1 MELNAPDSP
10 NRAPSAQRQ
19 SQAAPDRA
27 EGLDSTPGVP
37 RTTSVALPPPG
48 VEDLEREFRVEW
60 EIDVYAE
67 SPELAARK
75 ALGIHRNPE
84 SIATVFTVRD
94 RNAPEVEPVQM
105 DLTELDEPRGTLWW
119 SADNME
125 EAKAWEEKYLGLGA
139 DKVELKPDT
148 NSERVQVLITLNR
161 GRANE
166 IMGYEV
172 EEEEWLIPEEPVLGS
187 GPRPV
192 QDAIAIPD
200 CGRPTKPG
208 TYLWGAWGQA
218 TEIVNIEDRAGELW
232 QTSCG
237 ISRDARLSEFS
248 DKGAWFGPIDLDQP
262 GTGLRSPRVEPAP
275 ALPAVVPSSG
285 EPAAEVGLVSAL
297 AARCRKVYDDA
308 LPGSPELQWEGYD
321 WAVVELFQRIKETG
335 IAEPLILLE
344 TLKGAGLAVD
354 RYKAG
359 ENLLDEIHRA
369 MDDLA
374 GAAIHDVL
382 KPFKEDS
389 SLDFAGVRFVRDT
402 WDNDDQ
408 TVIEIAR
415 VQVGYAGTGEDPI
428 EWVDWAEAPGF
439 MEDDD
444 ARHQLAMLGLHFVDY
459 HTETYEVMV

>member
-1 MELNAPDSP
+1 MELNAPVSP
-10 NRAPSAQRQ
+10 ERAHPSQLQTRGAQGG
-19 SQAAPDRA
+19 A
-27 EGLDSTPGVP
+27 EGLDSTPSSP
-37 RTTSVALPPPG
+37 RTSSVELPPPG
-48 VEDLEREFRVEW
+48 AVDLPEREFRVGW
-60 EIDVYAE
+60 EIDLYAG
-67 SPELAARK
+67 SPVAAAQK

-84 SIATVFTVRD
+84 STADVFKVTD
-94 RNAPEVEPVQM
+94 RARPEDGSHLV
-105 DLTELDEPRGTLWW
+105 DLSELDE
-119 SADNME
+119 
-125 EAKAWEEKYLGLGA
+125 LGQPF
-139 DKVELKPDT
+139 VELQPA
-148 NSERVQVLITLNR
+148 E
-161 GRANE
+161 G
-166 IMGYEV
+166 
-172 EEEEWLIPEEPVLGS
+172 PV
-187 GPRPV
+187 RPG
-192 QDAIAIPD
+192 ATIAIPD

-218 TEIVNIEDRAGELW
+218 TEIVNIEERAGELW

-237 ISRDARLSEFS
+237 ISSDARLSEFS

-344 TLKGAGLAVD
+344 KLKGDGQALN

-359 ENLLDEIHRA
+359 ENLLGHVHRA

-382 KPFKEDS
+382 KPFKEDP
-389 SLDFAGVRFVRDT
+389 SLDFAGVRFVRGT
-402 WDNDDQ
+402 WENDDR
-408 TVIEIAR
+408 TVVEIAR
-415 VQVGYAGTGEDPI
+415 VQVGYAGTGEGPI
-428 EWVDWAEAPGF
+428 EWVDWADAPGF